1 MNQTCFQINMWIHTE
16 SGGGSMSSVNPAI
29 SNCNVWLAELVEFS
43 LYQSHQKQPANVAEM
58 LGLAWNYQNTEHIEH
73 T

>member
-16 SGGGSMSSVNPAI
+16 RGGGSMLSVNSAI
-29 SNCNVWLAELVEFS
+29 STCNVWLAELDEFS
-43 LYQSHQKQPANVAEM
+43 LYQTYQKQPANAAEM
-58 LGLAWNYQNTEHIEH
+58 LGLAWNHQNIEH